1 MELEL
6 FRTYYDDGTNSEI
19 MHDGEHLCNAIE
31 LPWKNNQHEI
41 SCVPEG
47 RYELKKRCSDHL
59 GWHLQVC
66 NVPERDL
73 ILIHAANDAL
83 HELKGC
89 IAPVSLLTG
98 EGKGLES
105 RQALA
110 KVVGLVYPQ
119 FKIEERVFLMIGH
132 R

>member
-6 FRTYYDDGTNSEI
+6 LRTYYSDGTNGEI
-19 MHDGEHLCNAIE
+19 LHDGEHLCFAIE

-47 RYELKKRCSDHL
+47 KYELKKRYSDHF
-59 GWHLQVC
+59 GWHIQVC

-73 ILIHAANDAL
+73 ILIHPANDAMN
-83 HELKGC
+83 ELKGC

-105 RQALA
+105 RRALE
-110 KVVGLVYPQ
+110 KIKLIVYPVLE
-119 FKIEERVFLMIGH
+119 KGECVYLLIGH